1 MRTVALLVILAA
13 CSKDDAGGSGSAAP
27 ITGSAATGSAAK
39 KGSGFSASLSAE
51 LAKEGSAAPS
61 VPLNAA
67 PPAGAPPAG
76 SAATAAGSAA
86 TAAGSAPA
94 APAGTTTTMPSA
106 PGSAAVAM
114 TGSAAKPAAT
124 TTSPPA
130 PAAGSAVATTKP
142 TTTTTTA
149 PTPPSP
155 PPTSSP
161 TSRVPVKPPPELAA
175 IKIDLE
181 PNWVRDVG
189 EAGTISF
196 VLNVPNTT
204 DTRVFSFHYGYDAA
218 GAPDDRDAYMKWL
231 ADNKLLSVSLNRQ
244 RGAAWYLEGSDGSG
258 TPAFRTLVLYGGKH
272 LVCWG
277 TLYKDA
283 ASNSLGDLRDK
294 VVMTAKQICGTL
306 AL

>member
-1 MRTVALLVILAA
+1 MRTVALLVLLAA
-13 CSKDDAGGSGSAAP
+13 CSKDDAGGTGSAGSAA
-27 ITGSAATGSAAK
+27 TGSAATGSAAK
-39 KGSGFSASLSAE
+39 KGTGFSASLSAE

-67 PPAGAPPAG
+67 PAPAGSGAIGSGASGSGAMVAMAG
-76 SAATAAGSAA
+76 SAAATSPTTTPPSTTSPAKGSASAPSPAAGSAA
-86 TAAGSAPA
+86 VAATRP
-94 APAGTTTTMPSA
+94 
-106 PGSAAVAM
+106 
-114 TGSAAKPAAT
+114 AT
-124 TTSPPA
+124 TT
-130 PAAGSAVATTKP
+130 

-155 PPTSSP
+155 PPSSAA
-161 TSRVPVKPPPELAA
+161 RVPVKPPAEIAA
-175 IKIDLE
+175 IKMDLE

-196 VLNVPNTT
+196 VLNVPSSSE
-204 DTRVFSFHYGYDAA
+204 TRVFSFHYGYDPA

-244 RGAAWYLEGSDGSG
+244 RGAAWYLEGSDGNG
-258 TPAFRTLVLYGGKH
+258 APAFRTLVMFGGKH